1 MYFGTR
7 QMFSKIK
14 VIHVQ
19 SHREYLHDILLIAL
33 KSELWQINKG
43 GKK

>member
-1 MYFGTR
+1 MYFGMR
-7 QMFSKIK
+7 QMFSKIE

-33 KSELWQINKG
+33 KFEL
-43 GKK
+43 